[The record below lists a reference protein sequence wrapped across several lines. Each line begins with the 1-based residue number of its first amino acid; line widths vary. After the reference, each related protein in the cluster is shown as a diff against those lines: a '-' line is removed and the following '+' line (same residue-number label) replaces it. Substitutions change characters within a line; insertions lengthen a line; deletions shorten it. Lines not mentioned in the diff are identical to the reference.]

1 MHFTIITPSFNQLS
15 YLKRCISSIVDQ
27 VGPGA
32 QRSALSYSDRR
43 SSISVHHHIQDAGS
57 SDGTV
62 GFLKKFSANPPS
74 LGNYQLS
81 FASEA
86 DNGMYDALN
95 KGIERVLELQKTEIS
110 GQTTEDASE
119 PNNESRITNNCDDG
133 VIAWLNCDEQYLPGT
148 LKKVAAYFEKRRG
161 VDFLY
166 GDTLLVDQ
174 VGRLLTYRKNPPLRK
189 VYIQSDHLY
198 IQSSSLFFR
207 QKIFKDGNR
216 FDTRW
221 KAVSDCDFIVRLL
234 DAGFKAGRI
243 NDYLSIFTVSGANL
257 SSTNAGSGELRQWRK
272 DMPLLFRI
280 FSLPLR
286 AFRYLE
292 KLLLGGYRERFPLEY
307 VIYLD
312 GNDTERTIIRAA
324 NGTSKFVGW
333 SR

>member
-1 MHFTIITPSFNQLS
+1 
-15 YLKRCISSIVDQ
+15 VDQ

-221 KAVSDCDFIVRLL
+221 KAVSDCDFVLRLL
-234 DAGFKAGRI
+234 KQRYQSGRLS
-243 NDYLSIFTVSGANL
+243 DYLSAFVITGENL
-257 SSTNAGSGELRQWRK
+257 SDQSVGWEELRDLRNG
-272 DMPLLFRI
+272 MPKLVTKFHYI
-280 FSLPLR
+280 LR
-286 AFRYLE
+286 GMRYFE
-292 KLLLGGYRERFPLEY
+292 KWALGGYRQDFPLKY
-307 VIYLD
+307 YLYRTD
-312 GNDTERTIIRAA
+312 DLTERETIIASVGSFR
-324 NGTSKFVGW
+324 FVSW
-333 SR
+333 KRS